1 MARGRPVARI
11 CAQEEKPDRKE
22 EQMARD
28 RLRNARLD
36 SGMTQQQ
43 VADHLGITLRYY
55 QSIEKGD
62 RTGDFQL
69 WDELEDLFSIHQ
81 RDLRLITRRD
91 SP

>member
-1 MARGRPVARI
+1 MARGRPVAPI
-11 CAQEEKPDRKE
+11 CAQKEEPKRKE
-22 EQMARD
+22 EAMGRD

-36 SGMTQQQ
+36 AGMTQQQ